1 MFRPRTFKDNMKSI
15 EWYKEK
21 YKSDSMDLVIHS
33 DGRVE
38 VPLWLKAYIL
48 RKRGLKS
55 KKGRI
60 IKKVINKELTE
71 IILQHLQQI
80 KQN

>member
-1 MFRPRTFKDNMKSI
+1 MKSI

-38 VPLWLKAYIL
+38 VPLWLKEYIL
-48 RKRGLKS
+48 RKSGLKS
-55 KKGRI
+55 KKRRI
-60 IKKVINKELTE
+60 VKKVINRELTE
-71 IILQHLQQI
+71 IILQQM
-80 KQN
+80 KEN

>member
-1 MFRPRTFKDNMKSI
+1 MKPI

-38 VPLWLKAYIL
+38 VPLWLKEYIL
-48 RKRGLKS
+48 RKCGLKS
-55 KKGRI
+55 KKRRI
-60 IKKVINKELTE
+60 IKKVISRKLTE
-71 IILQHLQQI
+71 IILQQI
-80 KQN
+80 KESDEHELR